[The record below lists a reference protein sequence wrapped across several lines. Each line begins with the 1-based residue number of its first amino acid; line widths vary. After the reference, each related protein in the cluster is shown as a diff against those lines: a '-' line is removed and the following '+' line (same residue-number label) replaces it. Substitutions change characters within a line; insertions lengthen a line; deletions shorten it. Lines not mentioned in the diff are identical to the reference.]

1 MFCFCSDLLNN
12 VFLNY
17 AFKKAMYSVTQNEIK
32 HPDVL
37 ELKWGDKN
45 LVSFV
50 LCFWLGARM
59 ISKSS
64 ALTINAW
71 LWFSCPQL
79 ELPVEYSGGHFYHL
93 KFCFLPG
100 RHVFFLSVEM
110 HLMFRSSSRRRW
122 LYILYYRH
130 LNGWLEISCL
140 YKLFIAAFIWFEACC
155 VDIKSPW
162 NVWRLWLHYFQ
173 GVDFSSQSCMW
184 PSHVCF
190 CLSVPRRHVLKMSQ
204 TTTSAQG
211 VQRKVLVTQNPTRVL
226 P

>member
-1 MFCFCSDLLNN
+1 MFCFCSDLLKN

-155 VDIKSPW
+155 VNIKSPW
-162 NVWRLWLHYFQ
+162 NVWRMWLCYFQ
-173 GVDFSSQSCMW
+173 VVQFSSQSYTQVF
-184 PSHVCF
+184 HVCF
-190 CLSVPRRHVLKMSQ
+190 CLSVSQRHVLKMS
-204 TTTSAQG
+204 
-211 VQRKVLVTQNPTRVL
+211 
-226 P
+226 